1 MSQNVA
7 EMWLES
13 NWQTTKNDSCWL
25 GLTSHC
31 LIRLPW
37 ENSILISRRVA
48 FEYKKFMYQIS
59 TVPVLIKGRTIRKL
73 MGGGDGRSTNK
84 IFAQGKIEWK
94 KFITPINR
102 KKYLCYGLKKI
113 KGIWWRKKFLRLKNS
128 PPPPHNFSNGP
139 SLTLVT
145 WSILNHSLFCDG
157 IQKAVLF
164 CNLFRRWNFSG
175 K

>member
-1 MSQNVA
+1 MSQNVT

-48 FEYKKFMYQIS
+48 FEYKKFVMYQIS
-59 TVPVLIKGRTIRKL
+59 TVPLENLWGVGAGEAQTKYSRKGKL
-73 MGGGDGRSTNK
+73 NEKNSC
-84 IFAQGKIEWK
+84 
-94 KFITPINR
+94 TPINR

-128 PPPPHNFSNGP
+128 PSPPHNVSNGP